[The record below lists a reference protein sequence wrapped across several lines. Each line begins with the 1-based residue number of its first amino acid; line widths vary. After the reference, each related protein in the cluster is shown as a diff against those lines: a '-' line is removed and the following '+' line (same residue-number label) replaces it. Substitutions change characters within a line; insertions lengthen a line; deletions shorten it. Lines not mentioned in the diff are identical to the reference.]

1 MLVSSFTL
9 SCRSLLLQTITIQQQ
24 KKSCK
29 NVPSVVKVFHSL
41 EKWNNCFSYMFCWFF
56 LPVFLP
62 LHLKSYW
69 HQGHFGWV
77 GKLSTPLVQTC
88 CLFGLLCFPH
98 HFLGYFSILSSFL
111 THWLVSLKKLYCPN
125 IKWWSFGVINSL
137 KNWRLLHIL
146 VIKSHKFT
154 KSHRKIIML
163 NK

>member
-1 MLVSSFTL
+1 MLVSSFTFFIMQG
-9 SCRSLLLQTITIQQQ
+9 SFVTKHYNPTA

-29 NVPSVVKVFHSL
+29 NVPSVVKVLFFL
-41 EKWNNCFSYMFCWFF
+41 PVLLVLPMFCWFF

-77 GKLSTPLVQTC
+77 CKLSAPLVQTC

-111 THWLVSLKKLYCPN
+111 THWLVSLKKVYCPN
-125 IKWWSFGVINSL
+125 IKWRIFGVINSL
-137 KNWRLLHIL
+137 KNWRLLHIS
-146 VIKSHKFT
+146 VI
-154 KSHRKIIML
+154 
-163 NK
+163 